1 MDMRAPKPEQPRLG
15 DLFDRLV
22 DEGGNLLHAEIRI
35 AEAKLTR
42 RARMAAMPAGQL
54 AAAVALALIALFAV
68 ATAIVVALAPV
79 IGFVA
84 ATLIV
89 GAAAAVTAYIL
100 YRKGSEGLRDIFEMP
115 RLGDEDRT

>member
-1 MDMRAPKPEQPRLG
+1 MDMRAPKPEHPRLG

-84 ATLIV
+84 STLLV
-89 GAAAAVTAYIL
+89 GAAAALAAYIL
-100 YRKGSEGLRDIFEMP
+100 YRKGSEGLREVFEMP
-115 RLGDEDRT
+115 GIGDEDQK